1 MSADGKTCTFCTV
14 PTIRHNHPPLPRY
27 ANYVLGTLGISK
39 YAAKALGDVVYIE
52 LPQTEMDVSEGD
64 AIGAVESV
72 KSASDILTPISGTVA
87 EINSELEETPA
98 NINKD
103 PEGDFWIAKITV
115 SGEPSGKL
123 MSKEEYT
130 AFTEDA

>member
-1 MSADGKTCTFCTV
+1 MSTTFPALRCFVATSHHHPRTN
-14 PTIRHNHPPLPRY
+14 PT
-27 ANYVLGTLGISK
+27 LGTLGISE
-39 YAAKALGDVVYIE
+39 YAANALGDVVYIE
-52 LPQTEMDVSEGD
+52 LPQTDMEVSEGD

-87 EINSELEETPA
+87 EVNSALEDKPA

-103 PEGDFWIAKITV
+103 PEGDSWIAKITV
-115 SGEPSGKL
+115 SGKPSGK
-123 MSKEEYT
+123 MMTKEEYT